1 MNYKM
6 KYIKKLNE
14 ATNDGIFTET
24 FMKTIDKLI
33 FDRLGKVTL
42 DKYYG
47 SVLYKRE
54 SDRSALLGV
63 SFIEINNNSSGTS
76 HSSAN
81 QQEIDNPDI
90 KYRYVTEFKKQ
101 FNIVDKNLVNKQ
113 IRIYEKKLELLDILS
128 DIKEKMS
135 KVTHYCNVSVDN
147 GGKNYLSVKITMGF
161 SEDLFMGAAMRKVN
175 NVVR

>member
-1 MNYKM
+1 MIYKM

-14 ATNDGIFTET
+14 SSDGIFTEA
-24 FMKTIDKLI
+24 FMKSIDKLI

-63 SFIEINNNSSGTS
+63 SFIEINNSRSGTS
-76 HSSAN
+76 HTSAN
-81 QQEIDNPDI
+81 QQEIDNPNI

-113 IRIYEKKLELLDILS
+113 IRIYEKKLELLDVVS
-128 DIKEKMS
+128 DINEKLD
-135 KVTHYCNVSVDN
+135 KVTHYCKLTIGDS
-147 GGKNYLSVKITMGF
+147 GKNYMKISIKMGF